1 MRAQI
6 FKPQS
11 RKNWFKIEAS
21 KTDTAEILIYDEIGG
36 FGIEAG
42 KFVAALAEITASTIK
57 VRLNTPGGSVFD
69 GVAIFN
75 ALRQHP
81 ARIET
86 HIDSLAASI
95 GSIIA
100 LAGDT
105 VEMAKNAYLM
115 IHNPWALTMGDS
127 AELRKTAALLDKIG
141 GTLVQAYQD
150 KTGASDEQITAW
162 MNDETW
168 FTAQEALEAGF
179 VDEITGE
186 TTAQNRFDLSVYDRV
201 PRSLKTE
208 TNDIVDTIRDF
219 EAALRDELGFTHREA
234 KRLAAGGWPA
244 FARDEQDEAELY
256 ETARIIGNLCQDL
269 KNQH

>member
-6 FKPQS
+6 FKPQTKKS
-11 RKNWFKIEAS
+11 WFKIEAS

-42 KFVAALAEITASTIK
+42 KFVADLGEVSAKTIK

-81 ARIET
+81 ARIEA
-86 HIDSLAASI
+86 HIDGLAASI

-100 LAGDT
+100 LAADS
-105 VEMAKNAYLM
+105 VEMAKNAYFM
-115 IHNPWALTMGDS
+115 IHNPWTLTIGDS
-127 AELRKTAALLDKIG
+127 AELRKTADLLDKIG
-141 GTLVQAYQD
+141 GTLVQTYQD
-150 KTGASDEQITAW
+150 KTGASDEQVTAW
-162 MNDETW
+162 MNNETW

-179 VDEITGE
+179 IDEITGD
-186 TTAQNRFDLSVYDRV
+186 TTAKNRFDLSVYDRV
-201 PRSLKTE
+201 PRNLQTE

-219 EAALRDELGFTHREA
+219 EAALRDELGFSHREA
-234 KRLAAGGWPA
+234 KRLAAGGWAA
-244 FARDEQDEAELY
+244 FVRDEQDEADNVVQLLKQMH
-256 ETARIIGNLCQDL
+256 RDL
-269 KNQH
+269 NQKH